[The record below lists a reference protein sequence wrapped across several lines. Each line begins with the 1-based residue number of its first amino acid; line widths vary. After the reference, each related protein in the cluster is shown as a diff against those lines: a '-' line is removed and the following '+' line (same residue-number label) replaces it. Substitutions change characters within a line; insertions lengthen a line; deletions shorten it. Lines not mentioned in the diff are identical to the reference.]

1 MKKIIRLT
9 ESDLTNIVKRVIKE
23 SAVKDSL
30 IDMIKDEGWES
41 AVELVGGRVNLK
53 KLVGIESPIDFLN
66 LFNDLDVIDSEE
78 NPNLTLFRYEIGNN
92 LMVHDDEFDFV
103 YINYGKI
110 WSFLEKVFGLNY
122 SEIQE
127 LTQEWLGEVYDL
139 KGVYTS
145 WKARSMFLWLGEV
158 YDLKGVTTTLRGG
171 AVGGSLSEAYK
182 KN

>member
-1 MKKIIRLT
+1 MKIIISERQQKL
-9 ESDLTNIVKRVIKE
+9 IKE
-23 SAVKDSL
+23 NSVKGSL
-30 IDMIKDEGWES
+30 IDMIKEDGWKS
-41 AVELVGGRVNLK
+41 VYGLVGGIDNLK

-78 NPNLTLFRYEIGNN
+78 KPNLTLFRYEIGNN

-139 KGVYTS
+139 RGVYTVL
-145 WKARSMFLWLGEV
+145 RS
-158 YDLKGVTTTLRGG
+158 KP
-171 AVGGSLSEAYK
+171 
-182 KN
+182 